1 MSFCQPFS
9 LSALKAK
16 SKYFSW
22 KLDCTTFPWALD
34 IFPTMT
40 SPMYGVLDNFS
51 ILNEFVA
58 LSHPSFLTI
67 CPSAPPSPNVIG
79 SPFIKSLWS
88 NLTLN
93 VGKSSFLIILPA
105 LFIGSKKPP
114 YVPIPDILYWI
125 LLEFILSRPELPSKG
140 NTLKVLY
147 PYIFE
152 LYPCISFSGY
162 VRGSVLGNGSGNDW
176 SPVIASING
185 FPWMFIFSTNISSPG
200 LNGKLVPST
209 WSAGLQPPMGALSV
223 IVLVIP
229 LDIAVTTPTPLLLLI
244 A

>member
-1 MSFCQPFS
+1 M
-9 LSALKAK
+9 
-16 SKYFSW
+16 
-22 KLDCTTFPWALD
+22 
-34 IFPTMT
+34 IT
-40 SPMYGVLDNFS
+40 SPTYGVLDNFS

-67 CPSAPPSPNVIG
+67 CPSAPPFPNVIG

-93 VGKSSFLIILPA
+93 VGKSSFLITLPA

-125 LLEFILSRPELPSKG
+125 LLVFILSRPELPVKG

-152 LYPCISFSGY
+152 LYPCTSFSGY
-162 VRGSVLGNGSGNDW
+162 VRGSVLGNGSGNICW
-176 SPVIASING
+176 PAASITG
-185 FPWMFIFSTNISSPG
+185 FPWIFTFSTNISSPG

-209 WSAGLQPPMGALSV
+209 WLSGLQPPTGALSV
-223 IVLVIP
+223 IVLVTVAP
-229 LDIAVTTPTPLLLLI
+229 APVDTAVTTPTPLLLLI